1 MSIARTRPAPE
12 DWFALDEV
20 SELPAATTRF
30 DPGELCEAEAA
41 LIDDEDAAAVGMRA
55 ALLDGMAERGAEA
68 ASEGSAAGPLSGVGM
83 EVSAREAVS
92 EGR

>member
-1 MSIARTRPAPE
+1 MPIAHVRPALE

-30 DPGELCEAEAA
+30 DPGELCEAAAA
-41 LIDDEDAAAVGMRA
+41 LLDNETEAAVGMRA
-55 ALLDGMAERGAEA
+55 ALLDGMAERGTET
-68 ASEGSAAGPLSGVGM
+68 ASDGSAAGPLSGVGM